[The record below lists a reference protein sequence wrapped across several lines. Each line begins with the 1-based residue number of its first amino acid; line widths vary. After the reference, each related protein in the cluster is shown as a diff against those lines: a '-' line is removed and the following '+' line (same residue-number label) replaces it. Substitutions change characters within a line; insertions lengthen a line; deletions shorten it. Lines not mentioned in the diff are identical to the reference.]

1 MCVRQDTRTV
11 VAASV
16 GLRVG
21 IGATITRQR
30 RHAVE
35 YTVAVVGVQNGLG
48 EACVSNSA
56 YSGA

>member
-1 MCVRQDTRTV
+1 MCVRQDTGTV

-21 IGATITRQR
+21 IGATIPRQR

-56 YSGA
+56 